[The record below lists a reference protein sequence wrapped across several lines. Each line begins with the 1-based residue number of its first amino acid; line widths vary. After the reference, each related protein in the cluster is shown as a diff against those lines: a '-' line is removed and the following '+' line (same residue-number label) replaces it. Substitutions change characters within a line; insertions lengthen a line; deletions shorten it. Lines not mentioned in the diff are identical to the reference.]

1 MQTTKWYDYGVKI
14 RMRKIAREYGVLHAA
29 QMLHDA
35 GCPVEVA
42 LHFLA
47 RHPEPKVLRF
57 ARNHEAMHQ
66 MLLAER
72 EHSPAF
78 HRYLTFDVKNLD
90 SYKPPPKGWHEATLY
105 PARWPT

>member
-1 MQTTKWYDYGVKI
+1 MQTKWYDYGVKI
-14 RMRKIAREYGVLHAA
+14 RMRKVAREYGVLHAA

-35 GCPVEVA
+35 GCPMEVA

-66 MLLAER
+66 MLLAEQ
-72 EHSPAF
+72 
-78 HRYLTFDVKNLD
+78 LD
-90 SYKPPPKGWHEATLY
+90 TVQAATQRVARRIWWDEAAKY
-105 PARWPT
+105 AVNVR